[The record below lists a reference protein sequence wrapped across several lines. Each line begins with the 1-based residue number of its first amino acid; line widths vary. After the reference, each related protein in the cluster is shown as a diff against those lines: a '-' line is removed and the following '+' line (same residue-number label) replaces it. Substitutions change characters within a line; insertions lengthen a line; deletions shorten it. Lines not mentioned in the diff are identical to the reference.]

1 MKEID
6 ISVGA
11 SRFETRWHTET
22 WSWNQLCTRLT
33 QFERGTETHAE
44 YMAMGKDQ
52 QAKLKDVGGFVG
64 GPLVDGRRKRGHC
77 QNRQLIT
84 LDMDNLD
91 AGTTE
96 IWLAAIRGLSF
107 CHAVYSTR
115 KHAPEAPRL
124 RVVLLADREITAD
137 EYQPVARAVAQ
148 MIDQTM
154 AAFDPTTF
162 EAERLMYWPSASA
175 DSETVATRGGDDPVP
190 VDDVLLST
198 YADWHDASA
207 WPLCPA
213 ETRKIDR
220 GLQQA
225 DPETKPGIVGAFC
238 RTYDVPAAIDAFL
251 PGLYAPAGAARY
263 TYTQGSTAA
272 GAVLYDNGRFL
283 FSHHS
288 TDPAGGQLCNA
299 WDLVRI
305 HRFGALDTDAKS
317 QTPANKLPS
326 FVAMCRLAESDA
338 AVTARLA
345 QERLQHAVEDMT
357 PVDDA
362 TPAEGPAAASPPK
375 DWHDKLARG
384 KHGEVLSTSQN
395 IQLIIDNDDKLR
407 GRIWV
412 DRFARRMKCR
422 GPFPWPGPDGE
433 RGWADTDDAGMRW
446 YIETAYR
453 VTGQGK
459 IMDATNLTAERH
471 ARDPVVEYLQA
482 QQWDGTPRLD
492 TLFIDYLGAA
502 DTEYTRAV
510 TRKAFVAAVARA
522 FNPGS
527 KFDQVVILS
536 GPQGTGKSTL
546 LARMGQKWFS
556 DSINSFNGKD
566 AREAIQGVWI
576 AELGELTALD
586 RSESEQAKQFISQVE
601 DWFRPAYG
609 RRTEQYPRRC
619 VFFGTSNQDSYLRDS
634 TGNRR
639 YWPVDT
645 NVLPIRHPVFTDFTQ
660 AVVDQV
666 WAEAVVR
673 YQAGEPLYLDGQA
686 AKVAADIQE
695 EHREADAW
703 EGAVRDFLDRPLPAD
718 WDHWDT
724 ERRTAWWD
732 GLVADR
738 DQIETQQRT
747 QICVAEIAT
756 ELLRLDR
763 SRMSRQ
769 DQRRIAGILSGT
781 PGWRKGPKTVRCGP
795 YGPQKVWVRPEEAS
809 V

>member
-1 MKEID
+1 MEKIEI
-6 ISVGA
+6 STGA
-11 SRFETRWHTET
+11 SRFETHWTTET
-22 WSWNQLCTRLT
+22 WTWAQLCDRLA
-33 QFERGTETHAE
+33 QFERGAETHAE
-44 YMAMGKDQ
+44 YMAMTKPE
-52 QAKLKDVGGFVG
+52 QAKLKDIGGFVG

-77 QNRQLIT
+77 QDRQLIM
-84 LDMDNLD
+84 LDIDNLD
-91 AGTTE
+91 SGSTE
-96 IWLAAIRGLSF
+96 HWLAVIYSLGF
-107 CHAVYSTR
+107 CYAVYSTR

-124 RVVLLADREITAD
+124 RVVLLADRAITAD
-137 EYQPVARAVAQ
+137 EYQPVARAVAE
-148 MIDQTM
+148 MIDPTM
-154 AAFDPTTF
+154 SAFDPTTF

-175 DSETVATRGGDDPVP
+175 DSETVAAHGGDDPVP
-190 VDDVLLST
+190 VDDVLLSA

-207 WPLCPA
+207 WPLCPNEVA
-213 ETRKIDR
+213 RVDR
-220 GLQQA
+220 GAHQA
-225 DPETKPGIVGAFC
+225 DPEGKPGLVGAFC
-238 RTYDVPAAIDAFL
+238 RTYDVPAAIETFL
-251 PGLYAPAGAARY
+251 PELYAPAGPARY
-263 TYTQGSTAA
+263 TYTQGTTAA
-272 GAVLYDNGRFL
+272 GAVVYDGGKYLY
-283 FSHHS
+283 SHHS

-305 HRFGALDTDAKS
+305 HRFGQLDADAKP

-326 FVAMCRLAESDA
+326 FVAMCKFAESDA

-357 PVDDA
+357 PLDDG
-362 TPAEGPAAASPPK
+362 TPAESPAAASQPK
-375 DWHDKLARG
+375 DWHDRLARG
-384 KHGEVLSTSQN
+384 KHGEVLSTAQN
-395 IQLIIDNDDKLR
+395 IQLIIDNDDRLR

-412 DRFARRMKCR
+412 DRFARRMKCC
-422 GPFPWPGPDGE
+422 GPFPWPGPEGE

-459 IMDATNLTAERH
+459 ITDATNLVAERH

-482 QQWDGTPRLD
+482 QHWDGTPRLD

-522 FNPGS
+522 YDPGC

-586 RSESEQAKQFISQVE
+586 RSESEQAKQFISQTE

-645 NVLPIRHPVFTDFTQ
+645 NILPIRHTVFTDFTQ

-673 YQAGEPLYLDGQA
+673 YQAGEPLYLDA
-686 AKVAADIQE
+686 NLNANATEVQE
-695 EHREADAW
+695 DHREADAW
-703 EGAVRDFLDRPLPAD
+703 EAAIQTFVEAPIPLDWA
-718 WDHWDT
+718 HWT
-724 ERRTAWWD
+724 VERRTAWWEGMVPD
-732 GLVADR
+732 KA
-738 DQIETQQRT
+738 QIETQPRAQV
-747 QICVAEIAT
+747 CVREIWT
-756 ELLRLDR
+756 ELFGKKLVDIGTRE
-763 SRMSRQ
+763 
-769 DQRRIAGILSGT
+769 QRRIGHILSGLE
-781 PGWRKGPKTVRCGP
+781 GWTKGGTARCGP
-795 YGPQKVWVRPEEAS
+795 YGPQKVWARKT
-809 V
+809 